1 MQVNCPEIN
10 LRFND
15 EPSIILN
22 VNSVDS
28 LMLIPLSVNVNVNAN
43 QVENQ
48 FMMIIHIHND
58 SNNINNFH

>member
-28 LMLIPLSVNVNVNAN
+28 LMLIPLSVNVNAN

-48 FMMIIHIHND
+48 FMMIIRMHND
-58 SNNINNFH
+58 SNNINNFY